1 MTSTINNKIYINT
14 HFTKTLINK
23 KTCIKILSTVASPE
37 GEDRGLWEEE
47 KWSTSQSIKRDT
59 NEDNVPSTET

>member
-47 KWSTSQSIKRDT
+47 K
-59 NEDNVPSTET
+59 